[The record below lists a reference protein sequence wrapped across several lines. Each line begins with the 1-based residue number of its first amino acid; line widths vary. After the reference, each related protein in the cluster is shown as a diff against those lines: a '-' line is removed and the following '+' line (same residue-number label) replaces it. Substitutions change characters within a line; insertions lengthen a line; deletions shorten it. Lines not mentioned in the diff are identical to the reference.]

1 MPKKLSSTLCAP
13 LSSVLQFFPE
23 LNEPARPAAARPVS
37 RDMGGRAAGGS
48 AVRTERRDEIGGIR
62 RIGVMIGPAGG

>member
-1 MPKKLSSTLCAP
+1 MQKWVKCCLSDKDVEP
-13 LSSVLQFFPE
+13 MFFPE

-37 RDMGGRAAGGS
+37 HDMGGRAAGGS